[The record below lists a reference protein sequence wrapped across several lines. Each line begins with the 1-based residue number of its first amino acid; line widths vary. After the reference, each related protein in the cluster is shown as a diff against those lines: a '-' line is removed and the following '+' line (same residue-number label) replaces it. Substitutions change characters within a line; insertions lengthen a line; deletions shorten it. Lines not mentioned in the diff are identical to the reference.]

1 MTTPK
6 VPDDRVA
13 ILTNAF
19 AKAFE
24 DKMLWEQMNKVGE
37 YPKLLTR
44 AQVEAMVKKQAEV
57 IERYKELLG

>member
-1 MTTPK
+1 
-6 VPDDRVA
+6 VPDDRIA

-44 AQVEAMVKKQAEV
+44 AQIEQMVKKQAEV
-57 IERYKELLG
+57 IEKYKELLG